1 MVFNDVC
8 IESVVNV
15 LPEEIVTSELIE
27 DWLSPVYDR
36 LKLPYGRLELFSGIK
51 ERRFCKPGT
60 VPSDIAAQAGLK
72 ALKNAGISK
81 EDIGCLINASVCRD
95 FLEPATASVV
105 HEKVGLSEKTMI
117 FDVSN
122 ACLGFMNAMMVV
134 ANMIERRVIDAALV
148 VAGENGRPL
157 VESTIKFLLED
168 KSLTRKS
175 IKNSFASLTIGSGAA
190 AAVLVHSS
198 ISKTGHFLLGGGYLV
213 ESKYNNLCQG
223 DLAGRD
229 SGVNDT
235 DKLLMNTDSEALLNS
250 GCRLAKRTW
259 ENTKKLL
266 QIENDDV
273 KRFFCHQVGSA
284 HRNLLFKT
292 LEIDV
297 DKDMSTFPY
306 LGNMGSVSLPATLSI
321 GEGKGLLNKNDLVAL
336 LGIGSGINCMMLGVR
351 W

>member
-8 IESVVNV
+8 IESIVNL
-15 LPEEIVTSELIE
+15 LPDEIVTSEKIE
-27 DWLSPVYDR
+27 EWLSPVYDR

-51 ERRFCKPGT
+51 ERRFCKTGT
-60 VPSDIAAQAGLK
+60 VPSDIAAEAGLK
-72 ALKNAGISK
+72 ALKKAGIPK
-81 EDIGCLINASVCRD
+81 KDIGCLINSSVCRD

-105 HEKVGLSEKTMI
+105 HEKAGLSENTLI

-122 ACLGFMNAMMVV
+122 ACLGFLNAMVIV
-134 ANMIERRVIDAALV
+134 ANMIERRVIDSALV

-168 KSLTRKS
+168 KELTRKS

-198 ISKTGHFLLGGGYLV
+198 ISKTRHFLLGGGYLV

-223 DLAGRD
+223 DLDGRD
-229 SGVNDT
+229 CGVSDT
-235 DKLLMNTDSEALLNS
+235 DKLLMNTDSETLLNA
-250 GCRLAKRTW
+250 GCNLARKTW
-259 ENTKKLL
+259 DKTKKIL
-266 QIENDDV
+266 QIENDEV
-273 KRFFCHQVGSA
+273 KRFFTHQVGSA

-297 DKDMSTFPY
+297 NRDLSTFPY

-321 GEGKGLLNKNDLVAL
+321 GAEKGLMKKDDLVAL